1 MWFDLKYK
9 LKDKNIRKIRNKD
22 KNYKDKEKEMENKEI
37 RDKSKQA

>member
-1 MWFDLKYK
+1 